1 MHPVSG
7 TVAILSPLD
16 LSERLTGGFHRLD
29 EPVGDPPRLFVP
41 AV

>member
-1 MHPVSG
+1 MHALSG
-7 TVAILSPLD
+7 TVAILSRLD
-16 LSERLTGGFHRLD
+16 LSECLTGGFHRPD